1 MSPSPQSPDAQ
12 ELAGQI
18 DAIRADIQSLTST
31 VSRIAATT
39 RETPAAIR
47 ASAHGPVLP

>member
-31 VSRIAATT
+31 VSRMFFFACVIM
-39 RETPAAIR
+39 PI
-47 ASAHGPVLP
+47 HD